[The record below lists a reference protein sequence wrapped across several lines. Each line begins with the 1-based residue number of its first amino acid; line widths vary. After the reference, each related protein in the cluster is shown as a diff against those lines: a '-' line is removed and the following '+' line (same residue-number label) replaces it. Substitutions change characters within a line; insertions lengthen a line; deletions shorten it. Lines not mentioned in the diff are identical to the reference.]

1 MSARGLLAFAASAGV
16 GFLAARALLGR
27 DPSAT
32 PPLPDQLQNARSRL
46 LAARDVAVGA
56 LVEARSARD
65 EAASDLT
72 QDYLRRTR
80 GRPEA

>member
-27 DPSAT
+27 DPST
-32 PPLPDQLQNARSRL
+32 TPLPDQLQNARSRL
-46 LAARDVAVGA
+46 LAARDVAVEA

-80 GRPEA
+80 SQPEA